1 MDFLL
6 VNVKRS
12 AWASRGISLQR
23 GNRLFNGLAARART
37 LAYLSAPEHVGW
49 GGIVDVPQQA
59 PPLFSSEAPDGYY
72 LFEFG
77 RSGGLLDLAR
87 ITARYPLSVCQR

>member
-1 MDFLL
+1 M
-6 VNVKRS
+6 NVKRS

-72 LFEFG
+72 LFEVWTQRRPAG
-77 RSGGLLDLAR
+77 PAGPDNGA
-87 ITARYPLSVCQR
+87 LSPVGVPEVAG